1 MTAREYLGRIRSE
14 DIKIKQKMEQLE
26 MLQQAAIST
35 GISLDADRVQTTP
48 KEGTPEIIIK
58 YLDLEAEIKV
68 DVERREKIRADVICM
83 IHQLDDDKQVKILY
97 EKWVKGRKVEDI
109 ASDFPYSEKHA
120 WRIYSEGMKE
130 VEKII
135 KISEKS

>member
-14 DIKIKQKMEQLE
+14 NIKIKQKMEQLE

-35 GISLDADRVQTTP
+35 GIKLDADRVQTSP

-58 YLDLEAEIKV
+58 YLDLEAEIKI
-68 DVERREKIRADVICM
+68 DVERREKVRDDVISM
-83 IHQLDDDKQVKILY
+83 IHKLDDDKQVKVLY

-109 ASDFPYSEKHA
+109 ACDFPYSEKHT
-120 WRIYSEGMKE
+120 WRIYSEAMKE
-130 VEKII
+130 MEKII
-135 KISEKS
+135 KNE